1 MTKNSFL
8 RLVLRLGLRLVRRFA
23 PGSLGLVLLSGSCCI
38 MTFRFL
44 RPNGHLIV
52 VEPMLLTTADEL
64 EPRVLALGSVWKD
77 IVVRKDQEELSKLP
91 RELVG
96 GCPVS
101 DLEKMT
107 Q

>member
-23 PGSLGLVLLSGSCCI
+23 PGSLGLVLLGGTCRI

-52 VEPMLLTTADEL
+52 VEPMLLTTAAAATLSL
-64 EPRVLALGSVWKD
+64 EAIGTRRLGPLDLVVIRQSEKD
-77 IVVRKDQEELSKLP
+77 L
-91 RELVG
+91 
-96 GCPVS
+96 
-101 DLEKMT
+101 
-107 Q
+107 